1 MVHAIAFSWNDSL
14 HKHEPRQCLAR
25 HHVEIVL
32 RFGEM
37 HVNTS
42 RPMAQLL
49 SRSVS
54 EMVGEYKGL
63 LQIVRVI
70 IKVVII
76 FIHIEFII
84 VKVSIS
90 EVLSVKQLVIIV
102 ITVKYTSNARV
113 QLTKFIFIQFTSA
126 MTTPLLFL
134 LISILI
140 LIW

>member
-1 MVHAIAFSWNDSL
+1 
-14 HKHEPRQCLAR
+14 
-25 HHVEIVL
+25 
-32 RFGEM
+32 
-37 HVNTS
+37 
-42 RPMAQLL
+42 MAQLL

>member
-1 MVHAIAFSWNDSL
+1 
-14 HKHEPRQCLAR
+14 
-25 HHVEIVL
+25 
-32 RFGEM
+32 
-37 HVNTS
+37 
-42 RPMAQLL
+42 MAQLL

-102 ITVKYTSNARV
+102 ITVKYTSNACV